1 MLVAQAKFERAE
13 EALADEWRE
22 DHPAGKH
29 GQLVRFLASEPA
41 LLPLREGLARKEAY
55 LIELTKKLPVAS
67 TYRDTSNLSAL
78 KRVSDT
84 AASSSSSS
92 GSKRSRSTTTRES
105 NAPFRERIM
114 ERDGDLCVACRHDRG
129 DACHIVPHRH
139 QKRNLLLWAPG
150 SIFYNSCSEPLA
162 GINDVRNG
170 MFLCRN
176 DHDKFD
182 FHPMWTIATEN
193 GQYFYTT
200 YSLAEGLI
208 RGRELFFGGD
218 AAIRPHPEFLAF
230 QYKEFVNYHKILAAG
245 HKPYTNQNSEATLE
259 DYHEKS
265 RMLDE
270 KLQEDEN
277 SMLKIQKE
285 CFLSLDE
292 DEKNWLV
299 LHVQ

>member
-13 EALADEWRE
+13 EALAEEWRE

-41 LLPLREGLARKEAY
+41 LLPLRESLARKEAY
-55 LIELTKKLPVAS
+55 LIELTKKLP
-67 TYRDTSNLSAL
+67 
-78 KRVSDT
+78 RVSDT
-84 AASSSSSS
+84 ASSSSSS

-105 NAPFRERIM
+105 NAPFRKRIM

-139 QKRNLLLWAPG
+139 QKRNPLLWAPG
-150 SIFYNSCSEPLA
+150 SIFYDSCSEPPA

-208 RGRELFFGGD
+208 R
-218 AAIRPHPEFLAF
+218 
-230 QYKEFVNYHKILAAG
+230 AAG

-292 DEKNWLV
+292 DEKNWLG